1 MDRGALVIL
10 LHVPF
15 AEAQVPNFS
24 WANRAGGPNS
34 NYGQSLTV
42 DGAGN
47 VYVVG
52 SFFGSA
58 SFGSITLTG
67 DTADYVREDAVV
79 LFLFAIGCPLAAGLT
94 NRMSKHMAKK
104 HPVPKEDP
112 AKPLDKQGGSA
123 ATGRP

>member
-1 MDRGALVIL
+1 MRSLTLQQTGASDGSNRKPEWAARGVRWIGGALVIL

-24 WANRAGGPNS
+24 WANRAGGPKS

-47 VYVVG
+47 LYIVG

-67 DTADYVREDAVV
+67 DTADYVREDALV
-79 LFLFAIGCPLAAGLT
+79 LFLFAIG
-94 NRMSKHMAKK
+94 
-104 HPVPKEDP
+104 
-112 AKPLDKQGGSA
+112 
-123 ATGRP
+123 